1 MRARSA
7 PVPAV
12 CSSFCV
18 DPIGKNQH
26 PRAHAW
32 SVACLCNPLR
42 ACATSGAG
50 VPRGVQCP
58 LVCERARG
66 LIRLLANSSMCLAP
80 EAGTGERRRKRQD
93 DDDLVHH
100 DAADVASPL
109 HARSPL
115 HSQSHA
121 PRTIAP
127 HASGNCVPDQV
138 IQQPFDIAY
147 F

>member
-1 MRARSA
+1 MH
-7 PVPAV
+7 
-12 CSSFCV
+12 
-18 DPIGKNQH
+18 G
-26 PRAHAW
+26 
-32 SVACLCNPLR
+32 LLLELR
-42 ACATSGAG
+42 ACVTSGAG

-58 LVCERARG
+58 LVCARSRG
-66 LIRLLANSSMCLAP
+66 LIRLLANSSMCLAT
-80 EAGTGERRRKRQD
+80 EAGTGERWKKRQD

-115 HSQSHA
+115 NAGSHA

-127 HASGNCVPDQV
+127 HASGNCMPDQV
-138 IQQPFDIAY
+138 SQQPFDIAY